1 MTLHEGRYSSIFDV
15 LTLHEN
21 LKLCSQLL
29 NVKTVNFNCATV
41 CLRLANSTTHP
52 RNRGST
58 VNPNVHNVLWM
69 VFAIYGAE
77 AFLKQVFLH
86 LLTRSMIRFYDSNVL
101 PICAPPVFTRI
112 LTFLLWWKCSKQAL
126 LCINMRRTEN
136 GASATLTPVE
146 T

>member
-1 MTLHEGRYSSIFDV
+1 MRISSCDGS
-15 LTLHEN
+15 
-21 LKLCSQLL
+21 SQLL

-41 CLRLANSTTHP
+41 CLRLANSTLPHIPP
-52 RNRGST
+52 RTRGST
-58 VNPNVHNVLWM
+58 PM
-69 VFAIYGAE
+69 FTMYYGWSSLFTKRRHSLNKFFFTSLA
-77 AFLKQVFLH
+77 Q
-86 LLTRSMIRFYDSNVL
+86 MIRFYDSNVL